1 MAVFIVLFLFFE
13 PIRIFGTLLVFF
25 WIVAIGML
33 PVVAVFKVMTGSHR

>member
-1 MAVFIVLFLFFE
+1 MLGFIVLCLFIE
-13 PIRIFGTLLVFF
+13 PIRIFGTLLVFY